1 MKIKKCPYCGSSNKV
16 SSTICD
22 NCKRNIMSVRPTDD
36 SAENSS
42 GNAGGNSSANTSMSG
57 SNTSYRASENISN
70 TSDSASA
77 AAGTNT
83 GSGSCVGGSA
93 YLKRCPSCGMTWP
106 YATAKCNSCGT
117 SLAGQRP
124 ISAAD
129 VQKLVS
135 DRNTQGVGNPN
146 TGSTPVTAAQT
157 EEKKI
162 LYTLRSEDGQFEIPL
177 SDGDDIIIG
186 RGGVGAEYLKEKSFV
201 SGRHAR
207 VEVKNGTLLI
217 THIGKTNPTL
227 VNKKM
232 IEPEKPYPLK
242 AGELI
247 ELGAR
252 EGQGYIPNIGY
263 FRVV

>member
-22 NCKRNIMSVRPTDD
+22 NCKRNIMSVRPTEEVEEQKAD
-36 SAENSS
+36 SSARNAAENASEDASKNVSENSS
-42 GNAGGNSSANTSMSG
+42 GN
-57 SNTSYRASENISN
+57 
-70 TSDSASA
+70 TSDGASSVVGMN
-77 AAGTNT
+77 AAG
-83 GSGSCVGGSA
+83 GSCVGGSA